1 MQVECVGT
9 TAMTLKSHVD
19 RHRTDF
25 ISLPETTSHVS
36 HQVPNERTR
45 VGHLLQ
51 SITSKDDK
59 VLAAITAIE
68 MDDTEM
74 RKDFEDA
81 VAFIA
86 PTCPVAKKQSNKRV
100 GYYFTT
106 IAATSGGLGIGKTR
120 VEIRYYKRP
129 GFPALSQ

>member
-9 TAMTLKSHVD
+9 TVMTLKSHVD

-51 SITSKDDK
+51 SITRKDAK
-59 VLAAITAIE
+59 VLAAISAIE
-68 MDDTEM
+68 MNDAGM
-74 RKDFEDA
+74 RKDFEDD
-81 VAFIA
+81 VEFLST
-86 PTCPVAKKQSNKRV
+86 TCQVAKKNP
-100 GYYFTT
+100 
-106 IAATSGGLGIGKTR
+106 TR
-120 VEIRYYKRP
+120 E
-129 GFPALSQ
+129 